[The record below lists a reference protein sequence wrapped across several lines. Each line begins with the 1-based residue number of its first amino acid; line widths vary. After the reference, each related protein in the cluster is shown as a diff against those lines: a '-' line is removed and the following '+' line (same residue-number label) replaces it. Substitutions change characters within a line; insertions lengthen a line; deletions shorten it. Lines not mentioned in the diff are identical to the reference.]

1 VHKMKVVRSEY
12 PSIAAPF
19 EPTCFVRN
27 CLSC

>member
-27 CLSC
+27 C